1 LDCVVREE
9 RLLEGETDLNH
20 SNEENREDHG
30 ELDHGHT
37 LLTRRI
43 APKSH
48 HSQSPT

>member
-1 LDCVVREE
+1 LN
-9 RLLEGETDLNH
+9 GETDLDH
-20 SNEENREDHG
+20 SNEENRENREDHG

-37 LLTRRI
+37 VLTTRM